1 MENFTTEYL
10 KKALLFGRSSL
21 LNGKKVNF
29 NFKDTSIEPP
39 LKLNP
44 ARFLVIQELLSND
57 GYKSVLTPLLVDFDL
72 QTARMM
78 LATLIV
84 LNENFI
90 AGTPCYIFDEHKPY
104 TCRHI
109 LGIQTYGEPLRKAC
123 SRLHSAILHGADFS
137 ACDIREFERIRL
149 ELSQFLSMTPISE
162 QDPPS
167 TEGDCK

>member
-29 NFKDTSIEPP
+29 NGNNISIEPP

-90 AGTPCYIFDEHKPY
+90 ARTPLYIFDEHKPY
-104 TCRHI
+104 TCRHFDGLQI
-109 LGIQTYGEPLRKAC
+109 YAEPLCIVC
-123 SRLHSAILHGADFS
+123 SLLHSDVLQDKSFS
-137 ACDIREFERIRL
+137 EFKVREFERIRL
-149 ELSQFLSMTPISE
+149 ALSQLLSMTPISE
-162 QDPPS
+162 QNPPS
-167 TEGDCK
+167 TEGDCE